1 MKQELSIIYNF
12 LKDKL
17 SLILIYFIN
26 TAVIILFFNLS
37 LGSRE
42 WIYPCLLSLVIF
54 APYLIIQYYLYR
66 TLMIICETGETNLP
80 EEVYSQELH

>member
-1 MKQELSIIYNF
+1 MHMKQELSIIYNF

-54 APYLIIQYYLYR
+54 APYLIIQYYYIWIKDNNKLQGG
-66 TLMIICETGETNLP
+66 LNSFPVAE
-80 EEVYSQELH
+80 